1 MNLIRFRKHSGK
13 LILFCFVGV
22 LAFLLD
28 WLFFNLV
35 YTITM
40 WFTFSIFM
48 GWVVSMIFNFTT
60 NRNLTFKAGKKP
72 LNRQLIKWL
81 TVYFGV
87 FLIRL
92 LVSKGSLVLLGE
104 SEFNVNIAFFLGIL
118 VSIPFSFLGS
128 LLWAFR
134 K

>member
-1 MNLIRFRKHSGK
+1 
-13 LILFCFVGV
+13 
-22 LAFLLD
+22 
-28 WLFFNLV
+28 
-35 YTITM
+35 M